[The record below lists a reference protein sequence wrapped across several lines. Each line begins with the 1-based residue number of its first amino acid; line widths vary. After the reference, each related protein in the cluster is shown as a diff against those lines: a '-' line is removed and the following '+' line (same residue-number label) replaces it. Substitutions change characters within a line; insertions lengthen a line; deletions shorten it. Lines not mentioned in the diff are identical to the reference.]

1 MVPDLPLPSDGID
14 DRIRV
19 HDRVTGLA
27 TRYAAR
33 YGLFAYVVTLAAT
46 ALAGAPVLAAYTDLA
61 AATAAQVTLVL
72 VAAGYLGAFGVLFR
86 DRMPL

>member
-1 MVPDLPLPSDGID
+1 
-14 DRIRV
+14 
-19 HDRVTGLA
+19 
-27 TRYAAR
+27 
-33 YGLFAYVVTLAAT
+33 
-46 ALAGAPVLAAYTDLA
+46 LAGAPVLAAYTDLA